1 MKMNPE
7 VAEALNAQINAELQ
21 ASYTYLSMAAY
32 FDSVAL
38 PGFAAWFRSQSLEEN
53 EHAMRI
59 YDFVV
64 KREGRVVLEG
74 NSKPK
79 GSYNTPET
87 AIAAALEME
96 QGVTAQINAL
106 FALAK
111 EHDDYS
117 AQHMLNWFLDEQIE
131 EEDVFATVLDKAR
144 AADGNRW
151 FLLELDKEL
160 GAERPLPSPDDA

>member
-1 MKMNPE
+1 MKMNAK
-7 VAEALNAQINAELQ
+7 VAEALNTQINAELQ

-32 FDSVAL
+32 FDSIDL
-38 PGFAAWFRSQSLEEN
+38 PGFAAWFRSQSLEET

-59 YDFVV
+59 YDFMV
-64 KREGRVVLEG
+64 KRGGRVTLEG
-74 NSKPK
+74 NAKPQEEY
-79 GSYNTPET
+79 GSPEETIAT
-87 AIAAALEME
+87 ALAME
-96 QGVTAQINAL
+96 EGVSAQINAL

-160 GAERPLPSPDDA
+160 GAARPVPAPEEA